1 VTPMERQS
9 GWIRRSKQDIEEIFA
24 FCEGYKR
31 FLDEAKTEREAA
43 ACIEKTLLDHGF
55 AQGSSGSRVY
65 RVNKGKEVIAF
76 RKGSRDL
83 ALGMRIIIAHID
95 APRLDLKQKPLYE
108 DVGLALLRTHYYGGI
123 KKYQWL
129 AMPLAIHGV
138 AVKADGT
145 VIHLVVGE
153 DEHDPVFSIDDLL
166 PHLSRKHQDE
176 KKLSEAIEGEK
187 LTILFGSIPLLGEEK
202 EPVKKAVLALL
213 DERYGLSEEDFVSA
227 EIEMVPA
234 FRARDIGID
243 RSMVG
248 AYGQD
253 DRASAYPLLRA
264 LTDLEREPFW
274 PVLAIFA
281 DKEEIGSEGNTGAQS
296 HFIEVFLE
304 DVLEGLKVADSGK
317 YMRRILFRSKAI
329 SADVNGAMNP
339 TYQEVHEK
347 QNACYLGE
355 GICVTKFTGHGGKVG
370 ANDAHAE
377 YVAEIRQLFAKEDII
392 WQTGELGKIDEGG
405 GGTVAKFLAEYGMD
419 IIDMGAPILTM
430 HSPFE
435 ISSKL
440 DIFESYR
447 AFKAFFLSQS
457 TEATQK

>member
-1 VTPMERQS
+1 MERES
-9 GWIRRSKQDIEEIFA
+9 GWKGKSRKAIEEVFA
-24 FCEGYKR
+24 FCEGYKQ
-31 FLDEAKTEREAA
+31 FLDLAKTEREAA
-43 ACIEKTLLDHGF
+43 AFIERALLDNGF
-55 AQGSSGSRVY
+55 VETTSAPKIF

-76 RKGSRDL
+76 RRGQRDL
-83 ALGMRIIIAHID
+83 SQGMRIIIAHID
-95 APRLDLKQKPLYE
+95 APRLDLKQSPLYE
-108 DVGLALLRTHYYGGI
+108 ETDLALLRTHYYGGI

-138 AVKADGT
+138 VAKADGS
-145 VIHLVVGE
+145 VVTLTLGE
-153 DEHDPVFSIDDLL
+153 DQSDPVFSIDDLL

-187 LTILFGSIPLLGEEK
+187 LTILFGSLPLLGEEK
-202 EPVKKAVLALL
+202 EPVKKGVLRLL
-213 DERYGLSEEDFVSA
+213 EERYGLSEEDFVSA
-227 EIEMVPA
+227 EIEIVPA
-234 FRARDIGID
+234 FKARDVGID

-264 LTDLEREPFW
+264 ITDLEKEPSW
-274 PVLAIFA
+274 PVLALFA

-296 HFIEVFLE
+296 HFIQIFLE
-304 DVLEGLKVADSGK
+304 DILEALGVADSGRA
-317 YMRRILFRSKAI
+317 MRRLLFRSKAI
-329 SADVNGAMNP
+329 SADVNGAINP
-339 TYQEVHEK
+339 NFQDVHEK
-347 QNACYLGE
+347 QNACSMGG
-355 GICVTKFTGHGGKVG
+355 GICVTKFTGHMGKVG

-377 YVAEIRQLFAKEDII
+377 YVAEIRQLFTREQVI

-405 GGTVAKFLAEYGMD
+405 GGTVAKFLAQYGMD
-419 IIDMGAPILTM
+419 IIDMGAPLLTM

-447 AFKAFFLSQS
+447 AFKAFFS
-457 TEATQK
+457 A